1 MAKFCYKTAKDLLLI
16 SVRKEAE
23 YERFRVSLF
32 DKAIET
38 MKDINMKVEV
48 KPRNIKISL
57 IRKNLKVNFYAKRPF
72 KLVYRE
78 AFDDE
83 GSDYINDESEYQVS
97 ISKNNDKM
105 VFDFFS
111 DSSKIYIRNIAV
123 VKGDQF
129 NPGRHFSTLD
139 EKTQEEFTK
148 YLQSKN
154 LSPYISNF
162 VDTYSIERNDEL
174 YLEWLGNIENFLKD

>member
-1 MAKFCYKTAKDLLLI
+1 MAKFCYKTAKDLLLA
-16 SVRKEAE
+16 SVRQEAE
-23 YERFRVSLF
+23 YERYRTKLF

-48 KPRNIKISL
+48 KPRNLRVSL
-57 IRKNLKVNFYAKRPF
+57 SKKNINVNFFAKRPF
-72 KLVYRE
+72 KLTIKE

-97 ISKNNDKM
+97 ISKKNDKM

-111 DSSKIYIRNIAV
+111 DSTKIYIRNIAV
-123 VKGDQF
+123 VNGNQV
-129 NPGRHFSTLD
+129 NPGRHFSNLD

-162 VDTYSIERNDEL
+162 VDSYSIERYDEL
-174 YLEWLGNIENFLKD
+174 YLEWLENIENFLKD